1 MPHARPLLAA
11 TCLLALSACSS
22 EKSTAGTAAA
32 APATTAPVATAPVAT
47 TTQPPAPSTT
57 EVITTTVAPTAP
69 PTTLPPRITVD
80 ALIALDRPLNIAH
93 AGGDQEF
100 PHSTPFAYA
109 SSTAAGAD
117 VLEMDVQLTG
127 DGVLI
132 VQHDDTVDK
141 TTNAA
146 GPVLSRTLAE
156 LQALD
161 NAFWFSPQCWPCQD
175 RPLEEYIYRGV
186 RTGDTPTPAGF
197 TPEDFRVQ
205 TFEQVS
211 SAYPDTVL
219 DIEIKGSDTAG
230 MANAKALADEIK
242 RLDRTDSVI
251 VVSFNDAIL
260 DEFHRLAPD
269 VAISPGLAAMTKFV
283 LQGTPLANTRVIQI
297 PPDYNGVPV
306 LTAELVAKAKAANI
320 EIWVWASD
328 ADNQENAASYTSWLD
343 QGVDGI
349 IAGRPTV
356 LSDLLA
362 KR

>member
-1 MPHARPLLAA
+1 M
-11 TCLLALSACSS
+11 T
-22 EKSTAGTAAA
+22 
-32 APATTAPVATAPVAT
+32 
-47 TTQPPAPSTT
+47 
-57 EVITTTVAPTAP
+57 I
-69 PTTLPPRITVD
+69 D
-80 ALIALDRPLNIAH
+80 ALLTLDRPLNIAH

-109 SSTAAGAD
+109 RSVAAGVD

-146 GPVLSRTLAE
+146 GPVAARTLAE
-156 LQALD
+156 MQKLD
-161 NAFWFSPQCWPCQD
+161 NAFWFSQQCWPCQD
-175 RPLEEYIYRGV
+175 RPLDEYIYRGI
-186 RTGDTPTPAGF
+186 RTGEKPPPAGF

-211 SAYPDTVL
+211 TDHRDLVL
-219 DIEIKGSDTAG
+219 DIEIKGSDAAA
-230 MANAKALADEIK
+230 MASAAALATEIK

-251 VVSFNDAIL
+251 VVSFDDAIL
-260 DEFHRLAPD
+260 AEFHRLAPD
-269 VAISPGLAAMTKFV
+269 VAISPGLGAMTKFV
-283 LQGTPLANTRVIQI
+283 LQGTALTDTRVIQI

-306 LTAELVAKAKAANI
+306 LTPELVAKAKAANI
-320 EIWVWASD
+320 EVWVWASD
-328 ADNQENAASYTSWLD
+328 ADNQENAASYAAWLD

-356 LSDLLA
+356 LAELLA